1 MMNRFDLF
9 KTNRTAMRK
18 SIVFLFITI
27 TTTFSLPAQNTEAA
41 KKLLDEVSAK
51 IASFKTMTFDF
62 DYVLENRQEN
72 IKQETNGSVTVSGD
86 RYKLLFLGAE
96 QLYDGEKTYTIVPE
110 NEEITIETKDEAED
124 VGINPS
130 KLLYFY
136 KEGYAFQWDIKQN
149 VMGRNIQFI
158 KLIPMDE
165 NKDINY
171 LLLGID
177 TIKKTIY
184 RLIEIGFNQTRTTL
198 TISNFIPD
206 VKLAA
211 NFFTFDPALYP
222 DYYINQ

>member
-1 MMNRFDLF
+1 MRISFVPLF
-9 KTNRTAMRK
+9 LIFCFTLQLN
-18 SIVFLFITI
+18 
-27 TTTFSLPAQNTEAA
+27 AQDTEAA
-41 KKLLDEVSAK
+41 KKLLDQVSDN
-51 IASFKTMTFDF
+51 IASFKTMKFDF

-72 IKQETNGSVTVSGD
+72 IKQETEGSVIVSGD

-96 QLYDGEKTYTIVPE
+96 QLFDGQKTYTIVPE
-110 NEEITIETKDEAED
+110 NEEITIEDLNETQDI
-124 VGINPS
+124 GINPS

-158 KLIPMDE
+158 RLIPTEE
-165 NKDINY
+165 NKDVNY

-184 RLIEIGFNQTRTTL
+184 RLIEIGANETRTTL
-198 TISNFIPD
+198 TISNFTAD
-206 VKLAA
+206 VELAD
-211 NFFTFDPALYP
+211 NFFTFDPSLYP

>member
-1 MMNRFDLF
+1 
-9 KTNRTAMRK
+9 MRK
-18 SIVFLFITI
+18 QIVFLLFTSVLSIQ
-27 TTTFSLPAQNTEAA
+27 LNAQDTKAA
-41 KKLLDEVSAK
+41 QKLLDEVSTK
-51 IASFKTMTFDF
+51 IASFETMTFEF

-96 QLYDGEKTYTIVPE
+96 QLFDGEKTYTIVPE
-110 NEEITIETKDEAED
+110 NEEITITSIEEIED
-124 VGINPS
+124 IGINPS

-136 KEGYAFQWDIKQN
+136 KEGYSFQWDIKQN
-149 VMGRNIQFI
+149 VMGRTIQFI
-158 KLIPMDE
+158 KLIPTEE
-165 NKDINY
+165 NKDVDY

-184 RLIEIGFNQTRTTL
+184 RLIEIGSNQTRTTL
-198 TISNFIPD
+198 TISNFVSN

-211 NFFTFDPALYP
+211 NFFKFDSSLYP

>member
-1 MMNRFDLF
+1 
-9 KTNRTAMRK
+9 MRK
-18 SIVFLFITI
+18 QIVFLLFTSVLSIQ
-27 TTTFSLPAQNTEAA
+27 LNAQDTKAA
-41 KKLLDEVSAK
+41 QKLLDEVSTK
-51 IASFKTMTFDF
+51 IASFETMTFEF

-96 QLYDGEKTYTIVPE
+96 QLFDGKKTYTIVPE
-110 NEEITIETKDEAED
+110 NEEITITSVEETED
-124 VGINPS
+124 IGLNPS

-136 KEGYAFQWDIKQN
+136 KEGYSFQWDIKQN
-149 VMGRNIQFI
+149 VMGRTIQFI
-158 KLIPMDE
+158 KLIPTEE
-165 NKDINY
+165 NKDVDY

-184 RLIEIGFNQTRTTL
+184 RLIEIGSNQTRTTL
-198 TISNFIPD
+198 TISNFVSN

-211 NFFTFDPALYP
+211 NFFKFDSSQYP

>member
-1 MMNRFDLF
+1 
-9 KTNRTAMRK
+9 MRK
-18 SIVFLFITI
+18 SIVFLFFTL
-27 TTTFSLPAQNTEAA
+27 TTTFSLQAQNTEAA

-51 IASFKTMTFDF
+51 IESFKTMIFDF

-184 RLIEIGFNQTRTTL
+184 RLIEIGSNQTRTTL

>member
-1 MMNRFDLF
+1 
-9 KTNRTAMRK
+9 MRK
-18 SIVFLFITI
+18 SIVFLFFTL
-27 TTTFSLPAQNTEAA
+27 TTTFSLQAQNTEAA

-184 RLIEIGFNQTRTTL
+184 RLIEIGSNQTRTTL

>member
-1 MMNRFDLF
+1 
-9 KTNRTAMRK
+9 MRK
-18 SIVFLFITI
+18 SIVFLFFTL
-27 TTTFSLPAQNTEAA
+27 TTTFSLQAQNTEAA
-41 KKLLDEVSAK
+41 KKLLDEVSEK

-72 IKQETNGSVTVSGD
+72 IKQETKGSVTVSGD

-184 RLIEIGFNQTRTTL
+184 RLIEIGSNQTRTTL

>member
-1 MMNRFDLF
+1 MRISFVPLF
-9 KTNRTAMRK
+9 LIFCFTLQLN
-18 SIVFLFITI
+18 
-27 TTTFSLPAQNTEAA
+27 AQDTEAA
-41 KKLLDEVSAK
+41 KKLLDQVSDN
-51 IASFKTMTFDF
+51 IASFKTMKFDF

-72 IKQETNGSVTVSGD
+72 IKQETEGSVIVSGD

-96 QLYDGEKTYTIVPE
+96 QLFDGQKTYTIVPE
-110 NEEITIETKDEAED
+110 NEEITIEDLNETED
-124 VGINPS
+124 IGINPS

-158 KLIPMDE
+158 RLIPTEE
-165 NKDINY
+165 NKDVNY

-184 RLIEIGFNQTRTTL
+184 RLIEIGANETRTTL
-198 TISNFIPD
+198 TISNFTAD
-206 VKLAA
+206 VELAD
-211 NFFTFDPALYP
+211 NFFTFDPSLYP